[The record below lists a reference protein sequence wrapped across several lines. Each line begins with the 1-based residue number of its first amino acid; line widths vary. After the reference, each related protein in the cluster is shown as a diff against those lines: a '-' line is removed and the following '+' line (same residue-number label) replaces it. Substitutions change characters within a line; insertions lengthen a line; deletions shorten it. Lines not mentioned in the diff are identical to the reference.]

1 MLFHAAHLPSVSP
14 TGGSVFQAVRKF
26 VEADDIIEV
35 LDAFQAWKQACIEL
49 EREGPV
55 SSSVSSSGG
64 ASPRHSTTL
73 SAPSPA
79 ASASSSTTSLA
90 TTADPKTPFEIYS
103 LLHKHSV
110 RATHHLADF
119 WKCILIFFFFSLLQC
134 IANRFEESR
143 YACRPSSSSSSS
155 SSSPERR
162 ALVAGG
168 GPVGLRAAIELAL
181 QKFDSVVVLEKRDTF
196 SRLNVMRIHTDDL
209 EELISGFGARACY
222 PKIGI
227 RDRDVISI
235 RRLQLVLTKM
245 ALCLGVQIHAGAEL
259 ISISPQP
266 STPYWTADINT
277 LYPEKIDV
285 TFNTLVLAT
294 GEKSKLS
301 SEFGFSR
308 TVFRAGNA
316 TGITCNFSPSHTPVS
331 SDDLVS
337 GGRVSYL
344 NVKFFKELKAKGL
357 DVENIASYTTED
369 SHYLVMTPTKAT
381 LLERGVVKQDIADP
395 VELVRPDNV
404 DREKLLA
411 FAREMATE
419 VGIPADSD
427 FLPMRS
433 SKDGATW
440 PDVGIFDFTG
450 KTMATEPSKILT
462 ETYTDAET
470 GSRREKSLLVALVG
484 DALVEPFWPTGTGW
498 ARGNGSCK
506 LLGDTLR
513 ELGPDPARWRE
524 KADVVLKLH
533 EDHYVRLKSESYA
546 PMSRVMGVS

>member
-35 LDAFQAWKQACIEL
+35 LDAFQTWKQACIEL
-49 EREGPV
+49 EKEGAGG
-55 SSSVSSSGG
+55 SSTSGG
-64 ASPRHSTTL
+64 ASPRNSTL
-73 SAPSPA
+73 SASSPS
-79 ASASSSTTSLA
+79 ASASSSTTNLA
-90 TTADPKTPFEIYS
+90 TTADPKTPFEVYS

-110 RATHHLADF
+110 RATHNLADF
-119 WKCILIFFFFSLLQC
+119 WKC

-143 YACRPSSSSSSS
+143 YACRPSSSSSAGAAATSAES
-155 SSSPERR
+155 LPGPAPERR
-162 ALVAGG
+162 ALIAGG

-196 SRLNVMRIHTDDL
+196 SRLNVMRIHQDDL
-209 EELISGFGARACY
+209 DELISSFGARACY

-259 ISISPQP
+259 IAISPQP

-331 SDDLVS
+331 SEDLVS

-404 DREKLLA
+404 DRDKLLA

-427 FLPMRS
+427 FMPMRS
-433 SKDGATW
+433 SKDGPTW

-450 KTMATEPSKILT
+450 KTMATEPSKLLA

-470 GSRREKSLLVALVG
+470 GQSREKSLLVALVG

-506 LLGDTLR
+506 LLGDTMR

-524 KADVVLKLH
+524 KAEVVLKLH

>member
-26 VEADDIIEV
+26 VEADDLLEV
-35 LDAFQAWKQACIEL
+35 LDHFQTWKQACIEL
-49 EREGPV
+49 EKEGAPGAGG
-55 SSSVSSSGG
+55 SSPNISARSSATSI
-64 ASPRHSTTL
+64 
-73 SAPSPA
+73 
-79 ASASSSTTSLA
+79 SASSAA
-90 TTADPKTPFEIYS
+90 TLADPKTPFQVYS
-103 LLHKHSV
+103 LLHKHSA

-119 WKCILIFFFFSLLQC
+119 WKC

-143 YACRPSSSSSSS
+143 YACRPSSSSSSPRPAS
-155 SSSPERR
+155 AEQISPSTTVERR
-162 ALVAGG
+162 ALIAGG

-196 SRLNVMRIHTDDL
+196 SRLNVMRIHQDDL
-209 EELISGFGARACY
+209 DELVSGFGARACY

-259 ISISPQP
+259 ITISSQP

-277 LYPEKIDV
+277 LYKDTIDDV
-285 TFNTLVLAT
+285 HFNTLVLAT

-301 SEFGFSR
+301 SEFGFTR

-316 TGITCNFSPSHTPVS
+316 TGITCNFAPSHTPLS
-331 SDDLVS
+331 SDNLVS

-344 NVKFFKELKAKGL
+344 NVAFFKELKAKGL

-369 SHYLVMTPTKAT
+369 SHYLVMTPTKMT
-381 LLERGVVKQDIADP
+381 LLERGVVKTDTADP
-395 VELVRPDNV
+395 VELVRAENV

-419 VGIPADSD
+419 VGIPTDSD

-440 PDVGIFDFTG
+440 PD
-450 KTMATEPSKILT
+450 TMATEPSKILT
-462 ETYTDAET
+462 ETYTTDSGGGGGHA
-470 GSRREKSLLVALVG
+470 REKSLLVALVG

-524 KADVVLKLH
+524 RADVVLKLH
-533 EDHYVRLKSESYA
+533 EEHYVRLKSESYA

>member
-35 LDAFQAWKQACIEL
+35 LDAFQTWKHACIEL
-49 EREGPV
+49 EKEGASG
-55 SSSVSSSGG
+55 SSTSGG
-64 ASPRHSTTL
+64 ASPRTSTL
-73 SAPSPA
+73 SASSPSA
-79 ASASSSTTSLA
+79 SASASSSTTNLA
-90 TTADPKTPFEIYS
+90 TSADPKTPFEVYS

-110 RATHHLADF
+110 RATHNLADF
-119 WKCILIFFFFSLLQC
+119 WKC

-143 YACRPSSSSSSS
+143 YACRPSSSSSSGAAATS
-155 SSSPERR
+155 AESLPGPAPERR
-162 ALVAGG
+162 ALIAGG

-196 SRLNVMRIHTDDL
+196 SRLNVMRIHQDDL
-209 EELISGFGARACY
+209 DELISSFGARACY

-259 ISISPQP
+259 IAISPQP

-381 LLERGVVKQDIADP
+381 LLERGVAKQDIADP
-395 VELVRPDNV
+395 VDLVRPDNV
-404 DREKLLA
+404 DRDKLLA

-427 FLPMRS
+427 FMPMRS
-433 SKDGATW
+433 SKDGPTW

-450 KTMATEPSKILT
+450 KTMATEPSKLLA

-470 GSRREKSLLVALVG
+470 GQSRETSLLVALVG

-506 LLGDTLR
+506 LLGDTMR

-524 KADVVLKLH
+524 KAEVVLKLH